1 MSEIIKVKSALTEK
15 EKLEA
20 WIDTMAKEGWL
31 LHDFKYVFLGS
42 MIYFRFMN
50 DDAQV
55 FQSCIYDLKWDD
67 DEEIFR
73 QEGWNMLCRCGNTVV
88 YYHKDLQR
96 ELPLLDMKLFTGR
109 RIYKMSFNFLY
120 VLALLYCLRI
130 ENKELRLLY
139 LFPSTLLLLAMPL
152 LYGVKS
158 TRKGNRLFRFSKNMF
173 YAILVSIV
181 VCILIETIVS
191 AFYTLF

>member
-1 MSEIIKVKSALTEK
+1 
-15 EKLEA
+15 
-20 WIDTMAKEGWL
+20 
-31 LHDFKYVFLGS
+31 
-42 MIYFRFMN
+42 
-50 DDAQV
+50 
-55 FQSCIYDLKWDD
+55 
-67 DEEIFR
+67 
-73 QEGWNMLCRCGNTVV
+73 MLCRCGNTIVF
-88 YYHKDLQR
+88 YHEGSQA

-130 ENKELRLLY
+130 ENQDIRLCY

-158 TRKGNRLFRFSKNMF
+158 TRKGNQLIRFSKNMF

-181 VCILIETIVS
+181 VCILIEIIVR
-191 AFYTLF
+191 AFYVLF